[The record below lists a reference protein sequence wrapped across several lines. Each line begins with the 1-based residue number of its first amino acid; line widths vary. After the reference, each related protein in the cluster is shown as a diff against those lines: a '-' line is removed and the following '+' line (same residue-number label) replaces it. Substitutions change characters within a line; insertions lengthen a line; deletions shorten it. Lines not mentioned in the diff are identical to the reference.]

1 MGSSQGN
8 FKFFPL
14 HTKNYKSR
22 LVIKFHALS
31 FFLYTSDINCGIFKH
46 RRIEMPYTLVEEKI
60 SQISSQFQQELIDF
74 VDFLLYKQNLQTE
87 KNSISQEKQKKLDAL
102 NAISGILTAEESNAI
117 NDSIS
122 AGIKCKEIQL

>member
-1 MGSSQGN
+1 
-8 FKFFPL
+8 
-14 HTKNYKSR
+14 
-22 LVIKFHALS
+22 
-31 FFLYTSDINCGIFKH
+31 
-46 RRIEMPYTLVEEKI
+46 MPYTLVEEKI

-122 AGIKCKEIQL
+122 AGIKLYPA